1 MSNMNRFFRLLLP
14 ALVLA
19 LLLGVGAGIALAG
32 RSDNGE
38 AGRENPIDDTLSSND
53 EEVTGTET
61 GQQPGD
67 FLTNG
72 EGQPDTETPSFIGEE
87 VELME
92 SPESQGVSVFQ
103 RIAGSNF
110 QPRDSDATFS
120 YYGGG
125 CMQRDSNV
133 GDSWFTVD
141 LQVPNGAL
149 LDFLRV
155 YYYDNDA
162 TYNINSELWAF
173 DSAGGTTM
181 IAEADSSGTP
191 GYSSAGSDFFEH
203 TVDNLNET
211 LVIVA
216 SIQGGVG
223 NTLALCGIRV
233 RYQYSLAANFLPAVL
248 NVNTP

>member
-1 MSNMNRFFRLLLP
+1 MLNVNRFFRLLLP

-19 LLLGVGAGIALAG
+19 LILGVGAGIALAG

-38 AGRENPIDDTLSSND
+38 EGRENPIDEILSGND
-53 EEVTGTET
+53 EEVIGTET

-67 FLTNG
+67 FLVNG
-72 EGQPDTETPSFIGEE
+72 EGQPDTDTPSFIEEE

-110 QPRDSDATFS
+110 QPRDSNTTFS

-125 CMQRDSNV
+125 CMQRNTNV

-149 LDFLRV
+149 LDYLRV
-155 YYYDNDA
+155 YYYDNNA
-162 TYNINSELWAF
+162 TYDIHSELWVF
-173 DSAGGTTM
+173 DSAGGTSL

-191 GYSSAGSDFFEH
+191 GYSLAGSDFFAH
-203 TVDNLNET
+203 TVDNTNET

-223 NTLALCGIRV
+223 STLALCGARV
-233 RYQYSLAANFLPAVL
+233 RYQYSIAANFLPAVL
-248 NVNTP
+248 NMNTP

>member
-19 LLLGVGAGIALAG
+19 LILGVGAGLALAG

-38 AGRENPIDDTLSSND
+38 EGRANPIDETLSSTD
-53 EEVTGTET
+53 EEVIGTET

-67 FLTNG
+67 FRVNG
-72 EGQPDTETPSFIGEE
+72 EGQPDTDTPSFIEEE

-110 QPRDSDATFS
+110 QPRDSDTTFS
-120 YYGGG
+120 YHGGG
-125 CMQRDSNV
+125 CMQRDANV

-141 LQVPNGAL
+141 LQVPQGAS

-155 YYYDNDA
+155 YYYDNNA
-162 TYNINSELWAF
+162 TYDINSELWAF
-173 DSAGGTTM
+173 DSAGGISL
-181 IAEADSSGTP
+181 IAEADSSGTS
-191 GYSSAGSDFFEH
+191 GYSSAGSGFFEH
-203 TVDNLNET
+203 AVDNLNET

-223 NTLALCGIRV
+223 NTLALCGVRV
-233 RYQYSLAANFLPAVL
+233 RYQYSMAANFFPAVL
-248 NVNTP
+248 NTNTP

>member
-1 MSNMNRFFRLLLP
+1 MSNMNRVFRLLLP

-19 LLLGVGAGIALAG
+19 LVLGVGAGIALAG
-32 RSDNGE
+32 RSDDGE
-38 AGRENPIDDTLSSND
+38 AGQENPIDDTLSSND

-72 EGQPDTETPSFIGEE
+72 EGQPDTDTPSSIEEE

-92 SPESQGVSVFQ
+92 SPESQGMSVFQ

-149 LDFLRV
+149 LDYLRV
-155 YYYDNDA
+155 YYYDNNA
-162 TYNINSELWAF
+162 TYDINSELWAF

-191 GYSSAGSDFFEH
+191 GYSSAGSDFFDH
-203 TVDNLNET
+203 TVNNVDET
-211 LVIVA
+211 LVVVA

-233 RYQYSLAANFLPAVL
+233 RYQYSIAANFLPAVL
-248 NVNTP
+248 SMNTP

>member
-1 MSNMNRFFRLLLP
+1 MFNIKPALRLLLP

-38 AGRENPIDDTLSSND
+38 EGRESPIDDTLSSND
-53 EEVTGTET
+53 EEVTGIET
-61 GQQPGD
+61 GQEPGD

-72 EGQPDTETPSFIGEE
+72 EGQPDTDTPSFIGEE

-92 SPESQGVSVFQ
+92 SPESQGMNVFQ

-110 QPRDSDATFS
+110 QPRDSETTFS

-125 CMQRDSNV
+125 CMQSDSNV

-155 YYYDNDA
+155 YYYDNNA

-173 DSAGGTTM
+173 DSAGGTSL

-191 GYSSAGSDFFEH
+191 GYSSAGSGFFDH

-233 RYQYSLAANFLPAVL
+233 RYQYSIAANFLPAVL

>member
-1 MSNMNRFFRLLLP
+1 MNRFIRLLLP

-19 LLLGVGAGIALAG
+19 LILGVGAGIALAG

-38 AGRENPIDDTLSSND
+38 EGRENPIDETLSSND

-61 GQQPGD
+61 GQQPDD

-72 EGQPDTETPSFIGEE
+72 EGQPDTDRPSFIEEE

-110 QPRDSDATFS
+110 QPRDSDTTFS
-120 YYGGG
+120 YFGGG
-125 CMQRDSNV
+125 CMQRDANV

-155 YYYDNDA
+155 YYYDIDA
-162 TYNINSELWAF
+162 NYDINSELWAF
-173 DSAGGTTM
+173 DSAGGTSL

-203 TVDNLNET
+203 AVDNLNET
-211 LVIVA
+211 LVIVT

-223 NTLALCGIRV
+223 NTLALCGVRV
-233 RYQYSLAANFLPAVL
+233 RYQYSIAANFLPAVL
-248 NVNTP
+248 NMNTP